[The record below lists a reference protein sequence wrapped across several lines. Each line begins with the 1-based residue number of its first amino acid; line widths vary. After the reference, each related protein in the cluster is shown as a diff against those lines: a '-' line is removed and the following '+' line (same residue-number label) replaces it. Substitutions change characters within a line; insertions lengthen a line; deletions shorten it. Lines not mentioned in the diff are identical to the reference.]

1 MNLIDKGIAYF
12 NPKAGA
18 ERVRARNLI
27 RVMAGYDASGNGP
40 RNDGWV
46 RGGDQSQNQLNK
58 MSLKRLRQVHR
69 ELVRN
74 NSYAASAV
82 DATVSYTVGEGI
94 MPAVKCDNPEQRKQ
108 LQSLLDEWAAS
119 TFCDAAG
126 QLTLSGLQ
134 SLVMRSESESGEA
147 LAVREIKRGKNV
159 RVPLRIRILEG
170 DYLDDTREGKTTIQ
184 GVEFADNYG
193 REIKGY
199 WLHQSHPGEMAMLR
213 SKSKFVKREDIAH
226 IYEIKRP
233 GQVRG
238 IPRGTSV
245 VQKLRQL
252 DDFQDARLMQ
262 QKVAACLAGAVT
274 QGEEGEED
282 GDVLPDAIHPGM
294 LPVLGRDQDIK
305 FFTPPSVS
313 GQQDFIKG
321 EEHLIAKGYGINYQS
336 LTGDLSDANFANG
349 KMGRL
354 DMYANIRRWRNNM
367 LVPMFCKRVG
377 DWFLEVCE
385 LIGVNTK
392 GAVIKWNPPRTEI
405 LNLKDDLPAI
415 KNKIRSGLGTLSGE
429 LRSLGINDVEA
440 FLEEYAEDLKRI
452 DALGLVL
459 DSDPRH
465 TGGNG
470 QTQSAKTT
478 EGNSNDA

>member
-1 MNLIDKGIAYF
+1 MNIIDKTIAYVS
-12 NPKAGA
+12 PSRGA
-18 ERVRARNLI
+18 KRARD
-27 RVMAGYDASGNGP
+27 RAVMRIVAGYDASGNGP

-46 RGGDQSQNQLNK
+46 RGSDKSQNQLNK
-58 MSLKRLRQVHR
+58 MSLKRLRQVNR

-74 NSYAASAV
+74 NAYASAAV

-94 MPAVKCDNPEQRKQ
+94 MPAIKCDDENKRKL
-108 LQSLLDEWAAS
+108 LQELLDEWAGS

-126 QLTLSGLQ
+126 QLSLTGLQ
-134 SLVMRSESESGEA
+134 SLVVRSESESGEA
-147 LAVREIKRGKNV
+147 LAMREIQRNSKV

-170 DYLDDTREGKTTIQ
+170 DFLDDTKETKTTIQ
-184 GVEFADNYG
+184 GVEFSDNYG

-199 WLHQSHPGEMAMLR
+199 WIHQSHPGEMAALR
-213 SKSKFVKREDIAH
+213 STSKFVKREDIAH

-238 IPRGTSV
+238 IPRGTAV

-262 QKVAACLAGAVT
+262 QKVAACLAGAIV
-274 QGEEGEED
+274 QGEEGEAQ
-282 GDVLPDAIHPGM
+282 GDVLPAEIHPGM
-294 LPVLGRDQDIK
+294 LPMLGRDQDIR

-313 GQQDFIKG
+313 GQQEFIKG
-321 EEHLIAKGYGINYQS
+321 EEHLIAKGYGLTYQA

-367 LVPMFCKRVG
+367 LIPMFCKRVG
-377 DWFLEVCE
+377 VWFLEACE
-385 LIGVNTK
+385 LIGIDTTGVT
-392 GAVIKWNPPRTEI
+392 IKWNPPRTEI

-429 LRSLGINDVEA
+429 LRSLGINDIDA
-440 FLEEYAEDLKRI
+440 FFEEYKADLEKI
-452 DALGLVL
+452 DKLGLVL
-459 DSDPRH
+459 DCDPRH

-470 QTQSAKTT
+470 QTQGTKQEEGT
-478 EGNSNDA
+478 EE